1 MLMSKSRHL
10 AMGFVTS
17 LAVATASAADV
28 APYNCD
34 FNNKIVT
41 SNPAFKVASN
51 WSHIVNSYIDDWGD
65 ESWMSYNY
73 YSDGGCDNSGY
84 LFANNQYAS
93 GSGWYDGQTVFDLLV
108 TPLVKGT
115 VKLNVKASNYQRKIE
130 VYSINADGSKGT
142 LLKTLK
148 DEIGQDNE
156 WQEVTLAEGLEEYQR
171 LGLRCAY
178 VGIDNFSA
186 TSADIE
192 PEKSLEFVSAVPSDT
207 YGSIYWD
214 EQANGKVR
222 ICYTV
227 TVKNNGEVNLT
238 QGMEG
243 YSITVFNGSTKAEIF
258 TVDVPQ
264 NLAIS
269 ETSAAFEVA
278 AEIEPSTIWT
288 NSYSSYKLNLRENLS
303 GTTLERANSYYRPYE
318 PKFAFRTEGSSSTS
332 KLSDPVNFGMVSE
345 ATTKSFEIY
354 NDGTAPLT
362 IESLSITGGFTMTGT
377 TDSAV
382 IEPKAL
388 SPVVITLPAD
398 PPGSYSGE
406 LTITYKIKE
415 KTETYKLSLSGTVV
429 AEGAWTCDFGNAAN
443 SYPDGSI
450 ANSGISTDYK
460 YNSAGNNYY
469 IKGASYNAD
478 FILPLLHANAGET
491 LCFNTA
497 RDYYS
502 GKTYSLKV
510 YASKVRGVWGDEPL
524 LTLTDSD
531 VTSQDFVSKSVTI
544 PEAGDWYIMFELI
557 NGRLDDLAGLS
568 LVEKRYDIYIKSV
581 DSPESKQSGQEVSF
595 DIVTVAPANLAATDY
610 TVEFVG
616 NDEVLFSP
624 ESVEMTAD
632 AKKEVKFRVK
642 YTPEVETT
650 TVFNTFARVKF
661 VDGSEICSP
670 VKTMTITFQ
679 PDFVFFDKGTSASEW
694 SKPSNRSKPI
704 DFGNTNEVGVAQEF
718 EIYNWGSA
726 PLTVTSITVPEGFS
740 VTPSE
745 ATVAAKE
752 RQVVTV
758 SVSAEQPG
766 KYSGNLTIKHLDLN
780 GEEQTFTLPV
790 SATMLDPNKWYAAFS
805 STDGTNN
812 GLVWPAGTLHGK
824 NLSGSNTGSYSTP
837 EWAIN
842 CSSNT
847 DNLLIS
853 PKVHA
858 EAGET
863 IEICAR
869 TYNTAYSQGY
879 VNVYTAATRE
889 DLMSGENRTL
899 LAKISGKDAEAKYTV
914 DNTWSNVNV
923 VIPEAG
929 DYYLGFE
936 LGERLYVKTI
946 YGLTNLK
953 EEHDL
958 KLAASNI
965 PAQAMQNVAKEM
977 SLSVR
982 NFGCAPVAAGDYT
995 LEAYIN
1001 DQLVGT
1007 AEGAVEIPVN
1017 YTFAETDKDTN
1028 TIVSIPVRHP
1038 NVGTFPVY
1046 LKLVAGEREFVSETV
1061 DVTFTE
1067 EVFSAEKQIGDIAGT
1082 NDCAPFEFYNKNS
1095 ESIMIYTPEQL
1106 GLENGDKISKLSMKG
1121 FFTKEGMT
1129 STVKVYYSWTDAST
1143 IEKPANGKYSEE
1155 GMTLALDEDRTWEV
1169 TGASSET
1176 KELLSVNFDEPLTY
1190 ESGKSLMLLIGSYYD
1205 SAYVPRSN
1213 YGFENSSIPNQCY
1226 YHSQDNYESFSG
1238 SYNSWSVKELPVLYL
1253 TLAKEPV
1260 SLSGS
1265 VTDGGEAVEGAV
1277 VKLVSTDGDN
1287 VQYRATTDAEGAYS
1301 LNVIQNSRVFNVTV
1315 EKDGKL
1321 DYLDGQTF
1329 AENTECNFTLFDLVS
1344 VDNTSEEGHNASASA
1359 IVDLNLMLDAGH
1371 NALTLPFS
1379 LSGDEVA
1386 ELFGSDCELLVFKG
1400 TEVLEGGQLK
1410 LYFGHEA
1417 EENGLV
1423 AGKPYMLKLNGDNTT
1438 VNVRMRGKEVISEAG
1453 KSNDSNVEFRGTF
1466 AATELP
1472 EGAYQLSDENFVPTE
1487 PVARSMAY
1495 SMPYSAYAVVT
1506 NPNVNGISFTVDD
1519 NFESSIDT
1527 IEAESL
1533 TGDEVIF
1540 NLQGIR
1546 VYNPGNG
1553 IYIVNGKRVMIKK

>member
-10 AMGFVTS
+10 VMGIVTG

-41 SNPAFKVASN
+41 SNHAFKVASN
-51 WSHIVNSYIDDWGD
+51 WDHIVDSYIDEWGD
-65 ESWMSYNY
+65 ENWMSYNY

-93 GSGWYDGQTVFDLLV
+93 GSGWYDGQNVFDLLV

-130 VYSINADGSKGT
+130 VYSINADGRKGA

-156 WQEVTLAEGLEEYQR
+156 WQEVTLAEGLESYQR

-207 YGSIYWD
+207 SGTIYWN
-214 EQANGKVR
+214 EQPNGKVR

-227 TVKNNGEVNLT
+227 TVKNNGEVDLT
-238 QGMEG
+238 QGMEN
-243 YSITVFNGSTKAEIF
+243 YSISIVNGSTKADIV
-258 TVDVPQ
+258 TTPVSQD
-264 NLAIS
+264 LAIGATS
-269 ETSAAFEVA
+269 EPFEVA
-278 AEIEPSTIWT
+278 AEVTPTDVWPY
-288 NSYSSYKLNLRENLS
+288 SYSSVKLNLRDNLS
-303 GTTLERANSYYRPYE
+303 GTTLERANSQYKAYE
-318 PKFAFRTEGSSSTS
+318 PKFAFRLEGSSSTS
-332 KLSDPVNFGMVSE
+332 KLSDPVAFGMVSE
-345 ATTKSFEIY
+345 TTSKAYEIY

-362 IESLSITGGFTMTGT
+362 IKSVSATGGFTASGT
-377 TDSAV
+377 SDGTVVD
-382 IEPKAL
+382 PKGI
-388 SPVVITLPAD
+388 SPVVVTLPAD
-398 PPGSYSGE
+398 APGSYSGE
-406 LTITYKIKE
+406 LTITYQLKD
-415 KTETYKLSLSGTVV
+415 KTETHKLALSGTVV
-429 AEGAWTCDFGNAAN
+429 AEGDWTCDFGTAKD
-443 SYPDGSI
+443 SYPAGSI

-460 YNSAGNNYY
+460 YASTGNNYY
-469 IKGASYNAD
+469 IKGASYNAE
-478 FILPLLHANAGET
+478 FILPLLHAEAGDA
-491 LCFNTA
+491 LCFSTA
-497 RDYYS
+497 RDYYY
-502 GKTYSLKV
+502 GKTYSLKI
-510 YASKVRGVWGDEPL
+510 YASKVRGEWGDEPL

-544 PEAGDWYIMFELI
+544 PEAGDWYIMFDLV
-557 NGRLDDLAGLS
+557 NGKLDDLAGLS
-568 LVEKRYDIYIKSV
+568 LVEKPYDIYIKSV
-581 DSPESKQSGQEVSF
+581 DSPENKQSGQEISF
-595 DIVTVAPANLAATDY
+595 DIVTVAPATLAATDY

-616 NDEVLFSP
+616 NDEVLFTP

-632 AKKEVKFRVK
+632 AKKEIKFRVE

-661 VDGSEICSP
+661 ADGSEICSP
-670 VKTMTITFQ
+670 AKAMTITYQ
-679 PDFVFFDKGTSASEW
+679 PDFVFFDKGSSASEW
-694 SKPSNRSKPI
+694 SKPSNRTQPI

-752 RQVVTV
+752 RQVVKI
-758 SVSAEQPG
+758 SVTAEQPG
-766 KYSGNLTIKHLDLN
+766 DYSGNLTIKHRDLN

-805 STDGTNN
+805 STDGTND
-812 GLVWPAGTLHGK
+812 GLVWPAGTIHGK
-824 NLSGSNTGSYSTP
+824 NVSGVNLGNNTVP

-842 CSSNT
+842 SSSKT
-847 DNLLIS
+847 DNLFIS
-853 PKVHA
+853 PKLRA

-869 TYNTAYSQGY
+869 TYSSSWPEGY
-879 VNVYTAATRE
+879 VIVYAAATRE
-889 DLMSGENRTL
+889 GLMSEESRTQ
-899 LAKISGKDAEAKYTV
+899 LAKISGKDAEAKYTIDDEWNDV
-914 DNTWSNVNV
+914 TVA
-923 VIPEAG
+923 IPDAG

-936 LGERLYVKTI
+936 LGNRLYVKSI

-953 EEHDL
+953 EENDL
-958 KLAASNI
+958 NLTTCNI
-965 PAQAMQNVAKEM
+965 PEQAMQNVAKEM
-977 SLSVR
+977 TLSVH
-982 NFGCAPVAAGDYT
+982 NFGFAAVPAEAYT
-995 LEAYIN
+995 LEAYVD
-1001 DQLVGT
+1001 DQLAAS
-1007 AEGAVEIPVN
+1007 AESAVEIPVN
-1017 YTFAETDKDTN
+1017 FSYEDTP
-1028 TIVSIPVRHP
+1028 TTLSVAVRNP

-1046 LKLVAGEREFVSETV
+1046 LKLVAGDREFVTDTI
-1061 DVTFTE
+1061 DVTFSE
-1067 EVFSAEKQIGDIAGT
+1067 EVFSATKQIGEIDGT
-1082 NDCAPFEFYNKNS
+1082 NNRAPFDFYNKNS
-1095 ESIMIYTPEQL
+1095 ESIMIYSAAQL
-1106 GLENGDKISKLSMKG
+1106 GLENGDKISSLAMKG
-1121 FFTKEGMT
+1121 FFGKQDVSSDVKVSYMWSDSQTLDKPASGKYNAEGMQLAHNNEAYAWPVAGS
-1129 STVKVYYSWTDAST
+1129 STDT
-1143 IEKPANGKYSEE
+1143 EQ
-1155 GMTLALDEDRTWEV
+1155 
-1169 TGASSET
+1169 
-1176 KELLSVNFDEPLTY
+1176 LLTVNFNEPIVY
-1190 ESGKSLMLLIGSYYD
+1190 EEGKSLVLLIGSYNG
-1205 SAYVPRSN
+1205 SAYVPN
-1213 YGFENSSIPNQCY
+1213 DKYGFDSSSTTDQCY
-1226 YHSQDNYESFSG
+1226 YHSNDNVTTFET
-1238 SYNSWSVKELPVLYL
+1238 NSWNSTNLPVLYL
-1253 TLAKEPV
+1253 SLAKEPV

-1287 VQYRATTDAEGAYS
+1287 VQYRATTDSEGAYS
-1301 LNVIQNSRVFNVTV
+1301 LNVIQNNRVFNVTV

-1329 AENTECNFTLFDLVS
+1329 AENTECNFTLLDLVS
-1344 VDNTSEEGHNASASA
+1344 VDNTSEEGHNASANA

-1386 ELFGSDCELLVFKG
+1386 ELFGSDCELLVFMG

-1423 AGKPYMLKLNGDNTT
+1423 AGKPYMVKLNGDNTT
-1438 VNVRMRGKEVISEAG
+1438 VSVRMRGKEVISEAG

-1519 NFESSIDT
+1519 NFESSVDT
-1527 IEAESL
+1527 IEADSL
-1533 TGDEVIF
+1533 NGDEVIF

-1553 IYIVNGKRVMIKK
+1553 IYIVNGKRVMITK